1 MGKSRCKKPF
11 LARRKCMYLAVHL
24 QTLLNLS
31 WIPVTHNRGQFAVYK
46 ISFLELHSHEFTR

>member
-1 MGKSRCKKPF
+1 
-11 LARRKCMYLAVHL
+11 MYLAVHL